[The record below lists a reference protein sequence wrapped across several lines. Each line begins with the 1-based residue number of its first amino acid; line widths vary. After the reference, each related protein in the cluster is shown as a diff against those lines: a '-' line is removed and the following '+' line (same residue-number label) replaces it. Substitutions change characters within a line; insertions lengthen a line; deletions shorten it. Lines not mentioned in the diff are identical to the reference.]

1 MTDTS
6 RTPLPAPGQAPE
18 LTVIQAAALI
28 REGRLSSL
36 DLTRAYLDRIDAR
49 QDLNA
54 FITVDRDGALAQ
66 ARACD
71 EARAAGRPQGPLH
84 GVPVAIKDNIHV
96 AGLPNTAG
104 TPALKHFRPTEDA
117 PVLRRLRE
125 AGAVI
130 LGKTHM
136 HELAFGA
143 SGYNHA
149 YPGPQG
155 PGTRNAYDPSRIAG
169 GSSSGSGAA
178 VGARLAPAALGTD
191 TGASVRLPAAL
202 NGVAGFRPSVGRYD
216 GAGITPISHT
226 RDTPGPLAASMEDIA
241 LLDAILAGEGQ
252 PAQTLPAAGLRLG
265 LPSGFWAGLE
275 PEVERVTRAA
285 LDKLRGAGVELIALE
300 TPGLAEANAAV
311 SMPVC
316 LHEAKTDLTAYLERY
331 ETGVDITQV
340 VAAIAS
346 PDVKGLFDGMI
357 MPVTLPGPDG
367 APTPMTPL
375 YEAALATHRDALIA
389 AYRNAF
395 AGHRL
400 DALLFPTLPML
411 PIAADAR
418 ASGIEHFMRLIRNTD
433 PGSNAG
439 LPGLNIPAG
448 LSATGLPVGL
458 EIDGLPGEDRKVLSI
473 GLALEAVLGR
483 LAPPAG

>member
-1 MTDTS
+1 M
-6 RTPLPAPGQAPE
+6 
-18 LTVIQAAALI
+18 
-28 REGRLSSL
+28 
-36 DLTRAYLDRIDAR
+36 
-49 QDLNA
+49 
-54 FITVDRDGALAQ
+54 
-66 ARACD
+66 
-71 EARAAGRPQGPLH
+71 
-84 GVPVAIKDNIHV
+84 
-96 AGLPNTAG
+96 
-104 TPALKHFRPTEDA
+104 
-117 PVLRRLRE
+117 
-125 AGAVI
+125 
-130 LGKTHM
+130 
-136 HELAFGA
+136 
-143 SGYNHA
+143 
-149 YPGPQG
+149 
-155 PGTRNAYDPSRIAG
+155 
-169 GSSSGSGAA
+169 
-178 VGARLAPAALGTD
+178 
-191 TGASVRLPAAL
+191 
-202 NGVAGFRPSVGRYD
+202 
-216 GAGITPISHT
+216 
-226 RDTPGPLAASMEDIA
+226 
-241 LLDAILAGEGQ
+241 
-252 PAQTLPAAGLRLG
+252 
-265 LPSGFWAGLE
+265 
-275 PEVERVTRAA
+275 ERVTRAA

-389 AYRNAF
+389 AYRSAF
-395 AGHRL
+395 ASHRL
-400 DALLFPTLPML
+400 DALLFPTLPVL
-411 PIAADAR
+411 PITADAQ

-448 LSATGLPVGL
+448 LSAAGLPVGL

>member
-1 MTDTS
+1 M
-6 RTPLPAPGQAPE
+6 P
-18 LTVIQAAALI
+18 
-28 REGRLSSL
+28 
-36 DLTRAYLDRIDAR
+36 
-49 QDLNA
+49 
-54 FITVDRDGALAQ
+54 
-66 ARACD
+66 
-71 EARAAGRPQGPLH
+71 
-84 GVPVAIKDNIHV
+84 
-96 AGLPNTAG
+96 
-104 TPALKHFRPTEDA
+104 TPA
-117 PVLRRLRE
+117 RRAR
-125 AGAVI
+125 
-130 LGKTHM
+130 T
-136 HELAFGA
+136 
-143 SGYNHA
+143 
-149 YPGPQG
+149 
-155 PGTRNAYDPSRIAG
+155 DPSRIAG
-169 GSSSGSGAA
+169 GSSSGSGA
-178 VGARLAPAALGTD
+178 ARLAPAALGTD

-389 AYRNAF
+389 AYRSAF
-395 AGHRL
+395 ASHRL
-400 DALLFPTLPML
+400 DALLFPTLPVL
-411 PIAADAR
+411 PITADAQ

-448 LSATGLPVGL
+448 CRRQACRWAWRSTACRARTARCCPSAWRWRPCWAGWRRRRAEARAANACRVGTCVGTFPRQCRGYCETSGSGLGRAARILPVPL
-458 EIDGLPGEDRKVLSI
+458 SPGS
-473 GLALEAVLGR
+473 
-483 LAPPAG
+483 APACGAGPRCCGAAARSLPAGPRRSRRR

>member
-1 MTDTS
+1 M
-6 RTPLPAPGQAPE
+6 
-18 LTVIQAAALI
+18 
-28 REGRLSSL
+28 
-36 DLTRAYLDRIDAR
+36 
-49 QDLNA
+49 
-54 FITVDRDGALAQ
+54 
-66 ARACD
+66 
-71 EARAAGRPQGPLH
+71 
-84 GVPVAIKDNIHV
+84 
-96 AGLPNTAG
+96 
-104 TPALKHFRPTEDA
+104 
-117 PVLRRLRE
+117 
-125 AGAVI
+125 
-130 LGKTHM
+130 
-136 HELAFGA
+136 
-143 SGYNHA
+143 
-149 YPGPQG
+149 
-155 PGTRNAYDPSRIAG
+155 
-169 GSSSGSGAA
+169 
-178 VGARLAPAALGTD
+178 
-191 TGASVRLPAAL
+191 RLPAAL

-389 AYRNAF
+389 AYRSAF
-395 AGHRL
+395 ASHRL
-400 DALLFPTLPML
+400 DALLFPTLPVL
-411 PIAADAR
+411 PITADAQ

-448 LSATGLPVGL
+448 LSAAGLPVGL
-458 EIDGLPGEDRKVLSI
+458 EIDGLPGEDRRCCPSAWRWRPCWA
-473 GLALEAVLGR
+473 GWRRRRAEARAANACRVGTCVGTFPRQCRGYCETSGSGLGR
-483 LAPPAG
+483 AARILPVPLSPGSAPACGAGPRCCGRCGARSLPAGPRRSRRR